1 MLWNKCSKGKAPY
14 GLFIERGYKKMVAGE
29 VDACGPDPLAVL
41 YATLPV
47 EIGDYRFVGV
57 VDRRHVEKVTRTL
70 LDDTHPEYVPP
81 DKVPSE
87 VRRVL
92 DELKTSSQGN

>member
-1 MLWNKCSKGKAPY
+1 
-14 GLFIERGYKKMVAGE
+14 MVTGE
-29 VDACGPDPLAVL
+29 GDACGLDPFAVL

-47 EIGDYRFVGV
+47 EIGDYRFVGI

-81 DKVPSE
+81 DKVPAE
-87 VRRVL
+87 VRKVL
-92 DELKTSSQGN
+92 DELKTPSGN